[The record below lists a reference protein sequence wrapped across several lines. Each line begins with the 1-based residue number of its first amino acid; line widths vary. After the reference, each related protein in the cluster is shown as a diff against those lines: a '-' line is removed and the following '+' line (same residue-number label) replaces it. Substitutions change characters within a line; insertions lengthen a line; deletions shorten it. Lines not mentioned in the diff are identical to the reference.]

1 MEMSIYVGGSLLSM
15 DVSGSFHG
23 STRKFPQSVE
33 VKDSIASII
42 GSFYEHIPWKLTCAS
57 ILPRVSQTSRSFHRT
72 SARVHRFPFD
82 LLIWTFHPTSMDVSV
97 EVNFLPLKS
106 IYFHGGRWKCI
117 SFHGNFHG
125 SWWK

>member
-57 ILPRVSQTSRSFHRT
+57 IHPTILLPT
-72 SARVHRFPFD
+72 SASITNVQELPQDFSKGPPISVRSAY
-82 LLIWTFHPTSMDVSV
+82 LDVS
-97 EVNFLPLKS
+97 P
-106 IYFHGGRWKCI
+106 
-117 SFHGNFHG
+117 NFHG
-125 SWWK
+125 RFRGS